1 VADPVRSPHRGT
13 PSRRPQARALVD
25 RFLTAG
31 PGGRAAA
38 IAGALR
44 GRGIALLWHR
54 VHPAGASPDQV
65 VRATATT
72 TFAEQLEVLA
82 DLGDIVPLRDLETPH
97 RGTRPRFALT
107 FDDDDPGH
115 VRHTLPVLLAR
126 DVPATFFLSGRWRD
140 RWGPYWWE
148 LVEAAVRRDG
158 PVAVALRFG
167 LHEDLD
173 PPGVAQA
180 ITGSPTASRLATET
194 LGTDLPVMTRA
205 DAKDLVTAGMEVG
218 FHTLHHPSLPS
229 LPAEELATAVAAGRE
244 ELAADLG
251 TRVER
256 FAYPHGHAD
265 GRAVAAVRA
274 TGYRSAW
281 TTAKRGVV
289 AAEDRMLLGRWD
301 LSRHG
306 PDSFRRA
313 LLRGLLRPSP

>member
-1 VADPVRSPHRGT
+1 MADAVRSPDGGT
-13 PSRRPQARALVD
+13 SARRPRARVLID
-25 RFLTAG
+25 RLLTTSPA
-31 PGGRAAA
+31 GRAAGFVGSA
-38 IAGALR
+38 R
-44 GRGIALLWHR
+44 GRAIALLWHR
-54 VHPAGASPDQV
+54 VDPAGASPDQV

-82 DLGDIVPLRDLETPH
+82 DLGDIVPLRDLETPR

-115 VRHTLPVLLAR
+115 VRHTLPVLLAQ
-126 DVPATFFLSGRWRD
+126 DVPATFFLSGRWRG

-148 LVEAAVRRDG
+148 LVEATVRRDG
-158 PVAVALRFG
+158 PAAVAVTFG
-167 LHEDLD
+167 LSADLD
-173 PPGVAQA
+173 AAGIAQA
-180 ITGSPTASRLATET
+180 VTGTPPASRLATET
-194 LGTDLPVMTRA
+194 RGVDVPVMTRA
-205 DAKDLVTAGMEVG
+205 DARELVAAGMEIG

-229 LPAEELATAVAAGRE
+229 LPAEELATAVAAGRQ

-265 GRAVAAVRA
+265 GRAVAAIRA
-274 TGYRSAW
+274 SGYRSAW
-281 TTAKRGVV
+281 TTTKRVVV

-301 LSRHG
+301 LARHG

-313 LLRGLLRPSP
+313 VLRGLLRPGP

>member
-1 VADPVRSPHRGT
+1 VADPVRSPHEAT
-13 PSRRPQARALVD
+13 PSRRPPPRSLAD
-25 RFLTAG
+25 RFLTARA
-31 PGGRAAA
+31 GGRAARL
-38 IAGALR
+38 AGALR

-65 VRATATT
+65 VRATAST

-82 DLGDIVPLRDLETPH
+82 DLGDIVSLRDLETPH

-115 VRHTLPVLLAR
+115 RRHTLPVLLAH
-126 DVPATFFLSGRWRD
+126 DVPATFFLSGRWSH

-167 LHEDLD
+167 LSADLD
-173 PPGVAQA
+173 PPGIAQA
-180 ITGSPTASRLATET
+180 ITGSPTACRLAAEARS
-194 LGTDLPVMTRA
+194 TDLPGMPRA
-205 DAKDLVTAGMEVG
+205 DARELVAAGMEIG

-229 LPAEELATAVAAGRE
+229 LPVEERATAVAAGRD

-251 TRVER
+251 TPVER

-265 GRAVAAVRA
+265 GCAVAAVRV

-281 TTAKRGVV
+281 TTAKRVVV

-306 PDSFRRA
+306 PDPFRRA
-313 LLRGLLRPSP
+313 LLRGLLRPGP

>member
-1 VADPVRSPHRGT
+1 
-13 PSRRPQARALVD
+13 VD

-31 PGGRAAA
+31 PGRRAAA
-38 IAGALR
+38 LAGGVR

-54 VHPAGASPDQV
+54 VDPAGASADQV

-82 DLGDIVPLRDLETPH
+82 DLGDIVPLRDLETLH

-115 VRHTLPVLLAR
+115 RRHTLPLLLAH

-148 LVEAAVRRDG
+148 LLEAAVRRDG
-158 PVAVALRFG
+158 PAAVARRFG
-167 LHEDLD
+167 LPADLD
-173 PPGVAQA
+173 PPGIAQA

-194 LGTDLPVMTRA
+194 RGTDLPAMTRA
-205 DAKDLVTAGMEVG
+205 DARDLVTAGMEVG
-218 FHTLHHPSLPS
+218 FHTLHHPSLPA
-229 LPAEELATAVAAGRE
+229 LPAEELATMVAAGRE

-256 FAYPHGHAD
+256 FAYPHGRAD
-265 GRAVAAVRA
+265 ERAVAAVRA
-274 TGYRSAW
+274 TDYRSAW
-281 TTAKRGVV
+281 TTAKRVV
-289 AAEDRMLLGRWD
+289 VPAEDRMLLGRWD
-301 LSRHG
+301 LARHG
-306 PDSFRRA
+306 PDSLRRA
-313 LLRGLLRPSP
+313 VLRGLLRPGR